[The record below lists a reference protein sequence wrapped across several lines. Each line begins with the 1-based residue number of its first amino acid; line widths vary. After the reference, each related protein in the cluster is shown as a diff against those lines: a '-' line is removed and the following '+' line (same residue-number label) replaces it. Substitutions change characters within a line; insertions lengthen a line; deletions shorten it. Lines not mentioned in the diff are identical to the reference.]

1 MHRGPLAAHA
11 HVHTRAPM
19 LIVHVQSTAGVARFY
34 KAKKNHVITV
44 QTEHKCVLDSCRML
58 AQEGFDITYL
68 PVQR

>member
-1 MHRGPLAAHA
+1 
-11 HVHTRAPM
+11 M